1 MKSCSLLLLTTL
13 PYCGLTLAADKPVTT
28 TQTAGDQATI
38 SQALAKSTLQANF
51 RYRLETVDQ
60 DPVVNGTPLKNALAS
75 TLRSRLT
82 LTTGSWLNTKALLE
96 LDNVSSLGGETY
108 NSTVNGNSS
117 YAVVPDPTATD
128 LNQAALL
135 ISPFASSQLT
145 IGRQRVNLQ
154 NQRFIGSVGWRQNEQ
169 TFDGVRLQQKLFTTA
184 DGGSFSADLAS
195 LHNANRIFGPDAC
208 CNASAA
214 ADLHGRF
221 QLATVQW
228 QLNPAN
234 TTAIFRYDLDFD
246 TLSARDSVTQG
257 LDYSGQLAVFQPL
270 KWQIALARQ
279 QDAHQA
285 PMQYQHHYHR
295 LDLSYSWQHFTLKLA
310 QERLAGDGNSAF
322 QTPFA
327 TLHAFQG
334 FADLFLT
341 TPNSGVRDHA
351 LELMFPLQGVKL
363 ATSFHRY
370 DSDSSSFKLGSEINL
385 TAAYDIQP
393 QLNLLLKLAQYQADS
408 FGADTRKVW
417 LMASYSL

>member
-1 MKSCSLLLLTTL
+1 MKSCSLLLLTSL
-13 PYCGLTLAADKPVTT
+13 PFSGAALAADKPVTT
-28 TQTAGDQATI
+28 VHTAGNSATI
-38 SQALAKSTLQANF
+38 SQALAQSKLQANF
-51 RYRLETVDQ
+51 RYRLEAVDQ
-60 DPVVNGTPLKNALAS
+60 DTVINGQPLKNALAS

-82 LTTGSWLNTKALLE
+82 LTSGSWLNTKALLE

-108 NSTVNGNSS
+108 NSTVNGHSG
-117 YAVVPDPTATD
+117 YPVVADPTATD
-128 LNQAALL
+128 LNQASLL

-169 TFDGVRLQQKLFTTA
+169 TFDGVRLQQQLFTVA
-184 DGGSFSADLAS
+184 SGGALDLDIAS
-195 LHNANRIFGPDAC
+195 LHNANRIFGPDG
-208 CNASAA
+208 AA

-221 QLATVQW
+221 QLATLRW
-228 QLNPAN
+228 QFDASNMA
-234 TTAIFRYDLDFD
+234 AIFHYDLDFD

-257 LDYSGQLAVFQPL
+257 VDYNGQLANFKEL
-270 KWQIALARQ
+270 KWQISLARQ

-285 PMQYQHHYHR
+285 PSQYQHHYHR
-295 LDLSYSWQHFTLKLA
+295 LDLSYSFDSLTVKFS
-310 QERLAGDGNSAF
+310 QERLAGNGRSAF

-351 LELMFPLQGVKL
+351 LELIVPVQGVKVT
-363 ATSFHRY
+363 TSYHRY
-370 DSDSSSFKLGSEINL
+370 DSDSSPQQLGQELNL

-393 QLNLLLKLAQYQADS
+393 QLNLLLKLARYQADS
-408 FGADTRKVW
+408 FGADTSKIW

>member
-1 MKSCSLLLLTTL
+1 MKSSSLLLLTTL
-13 PYCGLTLAADKPVTT
+13 PYCGVTLAAEKPVSA
-28 TQTAGDQATI
+28 TQTSGNQATI
-38 SQALAKSTLQANF
+38 GQALAKSTLQANF
-51 RYRLETVDQ
+51 RYRLESIDQ
-60 DPVVNGTPLKNALAS
+60 DPIASGKPLKNALAS

-96 LDNVSSLGGETY
+96 LDNVSSLGGESY
-108 NSTVNGNSS
+108 NSTVNGHNG
-117 YAVVPDPTATD
+117 YAVVPDPTGTD

-135 ISPFASSQLT
+135 ISPFVNSQLT
-145 IGRQRVNLQ
+145 VGRQRVNLQ

-169 TFDGVRLQQKLFTTA
+169 TFDGVRLQQKLLTTA
-184 DGGSFSADLAS
+184 DGGSFNADLAS

-208 CNASAA
+208 CGASA

-221 QLATVQW
+221 ELVTLQW
-228 QLNPAN
+228 QFNPAN
-234 TTAIFRYDLDFD
+234 TAAIFRYDLDFD
-246 TLSARDSVTQG
+246 SLSGRDSITQG
-257 LDYSGQLAVFQPL
+257 VDYNGQLANFQPL
-270 KWQIALARQ
+270 KWQIAVARQ

-285 PMQYQHHYHR
+285 PAQYQHHYHR
-295 LDLSYSWQHFTLKLA
+295 LDLSYSLKTLTVKLM

-351 LELMFPLQGVKL
+351 LELHLPVQGVKL
-363 ATSFHRY
+363 AASYHRY
-370 DSDSSSFKLGSEINL
+370 DSDSSPLKLGSEINL
-385 TAAYDIQP
+385 SAAYDVQP